1 MTIDRWTE
9 EDSAVPEPKLR
20 AVVPSIWGE
29 FYEQTGIPAATSTGD
44 SLHVTG
50 HTGTLEDGTFPA
62 GAEAQIRQTFL
73 NLTDTLSAAG
83 ATWADVVSIN
93 SYQVGLRAQGD
104 LLLIVA
110 AEFMET
116 PFPAWT
122 AVGVTELYEDEA
134 VVEISCIAAIGRDR
148 G

>member
-1 MTIDRWTE
+1 L
-9 EDSAVPEPKLR
+9 PEPKLK
-20 AVVPSIWGE
+20 AVVPSIWRE
-29 FYEQTGIPAATSTGD
+29 FYEETGIPAATSTGD

-83 ATWADVVSIN
+83 ATWGDVVSIN

-104 LLLIVA
+104 LLLMVA
-110 AEFMET
+110 AEFMKP

-134 VVEISCIAAIGRDR
+134 VVEISCIAGIGRN
-148 G
+148 